1 MTTQG
6 PSEPDETQPFTH
18 QPYGEGSGD
27 ATPPWPTYE
36 PGATTPGPGGPDVP
50 PPNPYGPPPT
60 YGQQP
65 YGQPYAAPGYGQP
78 YGQQPYGAPGYG
90 VPGYGF
96 AQQKNSTA
104 TTSMILGIIAV
115 VSILATPFCC
125 ITLPGMLTGPFAI
138 WTGVKA
144 KREIDREPGRFGN
157 RGQAVAG
164 LVTGIVATVLAV
176 LLVIVVVVFVVSTDW
191 DGTYDQGMY

>member
-6 PSEPDETQPFTH
+6 PPEPDETQPFTH
-18 QPYGEGSGD
+18 QPYGEGAGD
-27 ATPPWPTYE
+27 PAPQWPTYGPAGAATPP
-36 PGATTPGPGGPDVP
+36 P

-60 YGQQP
+60 YGQV
-65 YGQPYAAPGYGQP
+65 P
-78 YGQQPYGAPGYG
+78 YGQQPYGTPGYG

-96 AQQKNSTA
+96 AQKNSTA

-115 VSILATPFCC
+115 ASILATPFCC

-164 LVTGIVATVLAV
+164 LATGIVATVLAV
-176 LLVIVVVVFVVSTDW
+176 LLVIVVVVFVVTTDW